1 MGGDFILDHQGCL
14 VFSYHS
20 DKPADRPS
28 IEQIVAVLKV
38 RMIWMS
44 LDIDVIGMG
53 HHWFRLWL
61 GTYLVPIH
69 YLKQM
74 KIYHQ

>member
-1 MGGDFILDHQGCL
+1 MGGDFILDHQGRL

-38 RMIWMS
+38 RNI
-44 LDIDVIGMG
+44 
-53 HHWFRLWL
+53 
-61 GTYLVPIH
+61 
-69 YLKQM
+69 
-74 KIYHQ
+74 